1 MILTYV
7 GSRFRVCCGFAAVFL
22 LCKYKTFKHGY
33 DNGTAGR
40 PYPVSVGVSLQ
51 MLLQET
57 KERCEI
63 QMALAI

>member
-1 MILTYV
+1 MNLTNV

-51 MLLQET
+51 MLLQDT
-57 KERCEI
+57 KERSEI
-63 QMALAI
+63 QMALAT